1 MKVKSKREVAQSC
14 PTLSDTMDYIHMQ
27 LILFKSIAGLVH
39 VGKSE
44 LTVPVLPPSLL
55 ILFPVVAIRQSP
67 EVFEHYGLL

>member
-1 MKVKSKREVAQSC
+1 
-14 PTLSDTMDYIHMQ
+14 MQ